1 MDWNAILIR
10 GDIPDSPGRADAV
23 HAAVQLSAAKKARK
37 AKPKARNTSRPNRF
51 PGLKHGAD

>member
-23 HAAVQLSAAKKARK
+23 NAAVQLSEAKKARK
-37 AKPKARNTSRPNRF
+37 AKPTVRQAKRPNRF

>member
-23 HAAVQLSAAKKARK
+23 DAAVQLSEAKKAQK

>member
-1 MDWNAILIR
+1 MNWNRILT
-10 GDIPDSPGRADAV
+10 DAHIPDSPGRDAAV
-23 HAAVQLSAAKKARK
+23 ASAVQLSEAKKARK

>member
-1 MDWNAILIR
+1 MNWNQILAD
-10 GDIPDSPGRADAV
+10 GFIPDSPGRADAV
-23 HAAVQLSAAKKARK
+23 ASAVQMSKAKAAQK